1 MHNPTTDIEFDPIKA
16 KANRFKHGV
25 SFAQAEEALQ
35 DFMAVTMEDPDA
47 IGEQR
52 FVTLGADAN
61 GRLLIV
67 VYTLRG
73 ANIRVISARKA
84 SKGETRQYHA
94 Q

>member
-1 MHNPTTDIEFDPIKA
+1 MHNPKINIEFDPIKA
-16 KANRFKHGV
+16 KTNRFKHGV

-35 DFMAVTMEDPDA
+35 DFMAVTIEDPDA
-47 IGEQR
+47 VAEQR
-52 FVTLGADAN
+52 FITLGMDDN

-67 VYTLRG
+67 VYTMRG
-73 ANIRVISARKA
+73 DHIRLISARKA

>member
-1 MHNPTTDIEFDPIKA
+1 MHNPTTDIEFDPFKA
-16 KANRFKHGV
+16 KLNRAKHGV
-25 SFAQAEEALQ
+25 GFAQAGEALH
-35 DFMAVTMEDPDA
+35 DFMAITIKDPDA
-47 IGEQR
+47 FGEQR

-67 VYTLRG
+67 VYTMRG
-73 ANIRVISARKA
+73 DTIRLISARKA